1 MYLKS
6 KFNMLLH
13 IVLTY
18 VIIIIISNQI
28 SFRVLANFLSKLQL
42 DSDVLDAV
50 VSEVIPRQKILST
63 DNLRKVTT

>member
-18 VIIIIISNQI
+18 VIIISNQI
-28 SFRVLANFLSKLQL
+28 SFRVLAIFLSKLQL